1 MYYIRRRPT
10 MAFRRKTF
18 FLLADDFNTVVG
30 QGHLVRTHH
39 PYLFPER
46 PINIFLSIST
56 RGPGREMLLGALLAR
71 AIQLHQQTPY
81 LKARVFA
88 QVGMD
93 DAPMLSLY
101 MDSGFEADDAL
112 DIIKIQMP
120 PAKPSAPLGYDMGFI
135 PLQSSMEQ
143 ASFLMRMNMY
153 RLDLLTQP
161 ILRQYMGMQHFIALY
176 IARGSEIV
184 GEIAMTGQGDTAQVI
199 GPIRIAELPQAGA
212 RQNADR
218 GIDER
223 AQGTRRDHLPGRR
236 HPPQRGAVRAGA
248 KLPGDLCTHGVPVPR
263 HQLRLKASPHRGPRH
278 SLSSIC

>member
-1 MYYIRRRPT
+1 MHVFHPAQT
-10 MAFRRKTF
+10 NNGFPPENV
-18 FLLADDFNTVVG
+18 FLLADDSNMVIG

-56 RGPGREMLLGALLAR
+56 RGQGREMLLGALLAR

-101 MDSGFEADDAL
+101 LDSGFKANDAL
-112 DIIKIQMP
+112 DIIKISIP
-120 PAKPSAPLGYDMGFI
+120 PAKPSAPLGYELGVI

-161 ILRQYMGMQHFIALY
+161 NLRQYMGMQHFLALY
-176 IARGSEIV
+176 IARGHEIV
-184 GEIAMTGQGDTAQVI
+184 GEIAFTGQGDTAQVV
-199 GPIRIAELPQAGA
+199 GLYVSQHYRKLGLAKTLIAAGMTA
-212 RQNADR
+212 LKDR
-218 GIDER
+218 GVTTFLADAIRRNVAQSALAQSCQATFVRTACLYPGIDY
-223 AQGTRRDHLPGRR
+223 D
-236 HPPQRGAVRAGA
+236 
-248 KLPGDLCTHGVPVPR
+248 
-263 HQLRLKASPHRGPRH
+263 
-278 SLSSIC
+278 

>member
-1 MYYIRRRPT
+1 MHVFHPAQT
-10 MAFRRKTF
+10 NNGFPPENV
-18 FLLADDFNTVVG
+18 FLLADDFDAVIG

-93 DAPMLSLY
+93 DASMLSLY

-161 ILRQYMGMQHFIALY
+161 ILRQYMSMQHFIALY

-184 GEIAMTGQGDTAQVI
+184 GEIAMTGQGDTAQIVGLYVSQNYRKLGLAKTLI
-199 GPIRIAELPQAGA
+199 AAAMSALKERGVTTFLADAIRRNQAQSA
-212 RQNADR
+212 LAQSCQATFVRTACLYP
-218 GIDER
+218 GINYD
-223 AQGTRRDHLPGRR
+223 
-236 HPPQRGAVRAGA
+236 
-248 KLPGDLCTHGVPVPR
+248 
-263 HQLRLKASPHRGPRH
+263 
-278 SLSSIC
+278 